1 MLRWMHFVA
10 CTTPA
15 LESRESGVR
24 QKWLKGIVV
33 YVVRSNSPFFTGR
46 NIGPCNCTECGG
58 NASWAECFITPTPDF
73 VSSSPCEDCT
83 SLLNRLNVR
92 KVAYS
97 SEKNEIVYTKLRDYE
112 TYGPTTGKK
121 YTFLD
126 GYDY

>member
-1 MLRWMHFVA
+1 MHFVA
-10 CTTPA
+10 CTAAA
-15 LESRESGVR
+15 LENRGNAVR

-33 YVVRSNSPFFTGR
+33 YVVRSTSPYFSGKK
-46 NIGPCNCTECGG
+46 IGPCHCKKCGG
-58 NASWAECFITPTPDF
+58 NASWAECFIRPTPDF

-83 SLLNRLNVR
+83 LLLNRLNVK

-97 SEKNEIVYTKLRDYE
+97 SEKNEIVYTKLRDYK

-126 GYDY
+126 CI